1 MSEEQPPAESDAVSG
16 AAPQEEPPGSPPIH
30 TFLIADIR
38 SSTTYTV
45 THGDE
50 AWAQLAMRFA
60 QIARAGVE
68 AQGGRVIELR
78 GDEVLADFSSV
89 RSALHAAVDLQAR
102 LAADAQSDPEHAIR
116 CGIGVDAGE
125 AVAVDGGYR
134 SLALNLAARLC
145 SIAGPGEV
153 LSSETVI
160 SLAHTVP
167 GLTYVERSPATLKGF
182 PTPVRVIEILPSA
195 SASAASLRR
204 RGRAS
209 RLGYRRARLLFV
221 AGGLGAAAVVAGLL
235 TLLNVH
241 GYRDDVSSAAAYLD
255 TEVWKA
261 LAVLAIAAIVSLG
274 LAWWAGRAHPA
285 VGGALSAGVLLALV
299 LLPFAASQLPP
310 TICGTL
316 LCPPAAPADQQ
327 VLHLEGSTADPDFPL
342 DPAQM
347 AFPAEVEVGQLLF
360 PNLVQFDA
368 HLQVVPWAASS
379 YHISPDGTT
388 YTFTLRPGLQWSD
401 GTPIR
406 ADDFAYS
413 LNRAL
418 DPCVA
423 SPAAYLLFPLKDAE
437 RFNGQPCTD
446 GKPTGAIQTLIGDS
460 LLVSDPQ
467 TLTLTLEQPAVYVLV
482 ALATWVAAAVP
493 RSLVQA
499 YGATWTDHLTDGGG
513 WGGDLFTLK
522 SVERKVNTQTQALIL
537 THLVL
542 ARNERFWGT
551 KPKLRAVE
559 FTDYYTDN
567 SAAYKDYVAGTGDV
581 SSVSASD
588 LASARLRGKELHS
601 GGALGTVSFG
611 VNWATPPFDDMRMR
625 QAFELALDREKLI
638 SDAYGDRFIGTN
650 HLVPEGMP
658 GYNPNLTGPSNSGV
672 RGNPQ
677 RAQALAQ
684 AYANEKCGGSL
695 SACPPVTLAVSES
708 YWPGTI
714 DMATEAQL
722 MWQQALPR
730 YPVSIQKTPTPGAQY
745 NLVTAKK
752 AQLWVNPWGA
762 DYPDPRDFLSVLFLP
777 DANVNL
783 GQVSLPAATSLM
795 QKADAE
801 TDQAAR
807 LSDYQQAEQDLVNSV
822 AVIPLIQFK
831 SFTLVRP
838 FVIGYRPT
846 AQETTSDTWQRV
858 YIAQH

>member
-68 AQGGRVIELR
+68 AHGGRVIELR

-116 CGIGVDAGE
+116 CGVGVDAGE

-195 SASAASLRR
+195 SASAVALRR

-261 LAVLAIAAIVSLG
+261 LAALAVAALVSLG
-274 LAWWAGRAHPA
+274 LAWWAGRAHPV
-285 VGGALSAGVLLALV
+285 VGGALSAGLLLALV
-299 LLPFAASQLPP
+299 LLLFAAPQLPP
-310 TICGTL
+310 TDCGTL
-316 LCPPAAPADQQ
+316 VCPPRAPADQQ
-327 VLHLEGSTADPDFPL
+327 VLHLENFTASPDIQL

-347 AFPAEVEVGQLLF
+347 SFTGEIAVGQLLF
-360 PNLVQFDA
+360 PALVRLDA
-368 HLQVVPWAASS
+368 HLQVIPWAAAR
-379 YHISPDGTT
+379 YRISPDGMT
-388 YTFTLRPGLQWSD
+388 YTFTLRPGVQWSD
-401 GTPIR
+401 KTPIH
-406 ADDFAYS
+406 ADDFAYA

-418 DPCVA
+418 DPCAA
-423 SPAAYLLFPLKDAE
+423 SPAAYLLFPIQHAQ
-437 RFNGQPCTD
+437 RFNEQPCD
-446 GKPTGAIQTLIGDS
+446 HGQPTGAIQTLIGDS

-467 TLTLTLEQPAVYVLV
+467 TLALKLEQPAAYMLQ
-482 ALATWVAAAVP
+482 ALTTWEAFAVP
-493 RSLVQA
+493 RSLVQT
-499 YGATWTDHLTDGGG
+499 YGATWTDHLVDGGG
-513 WGGDLFTLK
+513 WGGDLFVL
-522 SVERKVNTQTQALIL
+522 SAVERQVNTQTQGNTQ

-542 ARNERFWGT
+542 TRNERFWGT
-551 KPKLRAVE
+551 KPKLRAME
-559 FTDYYTDN
+559 FTFSNGDDTV
-567 SAAYKDYVAGTGDV
+567 AYKDYVAGTGDV
-581 SSVSASD
+581 SGISSTD
-588 LASARLRGKELHS
+588 LASARLRGKELRSS
-601 GGALGTVSFG
+601 GQLGTFSYGVS
-611 VNWATPPFDDMRMR
+611 WTIPPFDDVRMR
-625 QAFELALDREKLI
+625 QAFALALDRGKLV
-638 SDAYGDRFIGTN
+638 SDAFGDRFIPSS

-658 GYNPNLTGPSNSGV
+658 GYNPNLTGPNNSGL
-672 RGNPQ
+672 RGNVQ

-695 SACPPVTLAVSES
+695 SACPPVTLAVADIFLGAS
-708 YWPGTI
+708 
-714 DMATEAQL
+714 DMATETQQ

-730 YPVSIQKTPTPGAQY
+730 YPISVQKVKQLGAEFE
-745 NLVTAKK
+745 LVRAKQ
-752 AQLWVNPWGA
+752 AQLWVFPWGA

-777 DANVNL
+777 GAEVNL
-783 GQVSLPAATSLM
+783 GQVALPAATTLM

-807 LSDYQQAEQDLVNSV
+807 LSEYQQAEQDLVNSV
-822 AVIPLIQFK
+822 AMIPLLQFK
-831 SFTLVRP
+831 TFYLVRP
-838 FVIGYRPT
+838 FVIGYSTT
-846 AQETTSDTWQRV
+846 AAGVTTSDTWQRV